1 MMFFVT
7 VIQELK
13 TSRTTTH
20 VYRDLISVMP
30 RLPLL
35 ILVARNAALF
45 SPGVYI
51 ALCVHAADVYP
62 ASTFSA
68 NIASPCKDVD
78 LQYK

>member
-20 VYRDLISVMP
+20 VYRDL
-30 RLPLL
+30 
-35 ILVARNAALF
+35 NAALF

-62 ASTFSA
+62 ASRFSA
-68 NIASPCKDVD
+68 NIASPGKEFD
-78 LQYK
+78 LQYE